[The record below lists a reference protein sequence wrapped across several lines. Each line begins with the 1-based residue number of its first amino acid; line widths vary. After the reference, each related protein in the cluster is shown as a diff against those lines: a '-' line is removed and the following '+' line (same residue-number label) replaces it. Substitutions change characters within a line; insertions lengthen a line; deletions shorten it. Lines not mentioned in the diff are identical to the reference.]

1 MALYALDALGVTL
14 LSRGSKKVSKKREV
28 PLTFG
33 SLFEPFLGPW
43 GHLESIWEV
52 RDLKKDDSGS
62 DSFLDHIFAS
72 KLNHQHVQK
81 SVLVQVSARFS
92 LFH

>member
-1 MALYALDALGVTL
+1 MLLNALDALAMTFVN
-14 LSRGSKKVSKKREV
+14 RGLKKVSKKEEV
-28 PLTFG
+28 ALTCG
-33 SLFEPFLGPW
+33 SLFGQFLGPW

-52 RDLKKDDSGS
+52 RDLKKDDLGS
-62 DSFLDHIFAS
+62 DSFRDHIFAS
-72 KLNHQHVQK
+72 KLDLQNVQK